1 MSGAENLLHLVTPAV
16 IEPSRFENSKKA
28 GPVNRVKGFS
38 EVNFEDDGQGFPG
51 LSTSKEVSGVND
63 MVSTVDS
70 FALLGRHV
78 TCTVTEYYTK
88 FQHIRH
94 NMIIYNSTLDESFF
108 VYEFLDGL
116 RDDLCAA
123 IWLHQPSDLDTAFRL
138 ALLQEEEY
146 KPGKSRMSSR

>member
-1 MSGAENLLHLVTPAV
+1 
-16 IEPSRFENSKKA
+16 
-28 GPVNRVKGFS
+28 
-38 EVNFEDDGQGFPG
+38 
-51 LSTSKEVSGVND
+51 
-63 MVSTVDS
+63 
-70 FALLGRHV
+70 
-78 TCTVTEYYTK
+78 
-88 FQHIRH
+88 
-94 NMIIYNSTLDESFF
+94 MIIYNSTLDESFF